1 MNKAEIIFDAITGVR
16 PGLIEEALDHRFR
29 RTNWSRYV
37 KSAACLALVVVL
49 GFAALRTGVLG
60 STGADNTASDMNSG
74 ANDCSPPEVPT
85 ETAPADSESSV
96 SSGTVYGEEVQ
107 DTESKSEEAVGI
119 PGDSVSRFTA
129 TVLEVHEG
137 YLLVEP
143 AEGES
148 IRSSADRI
156 QVSLTELGELWD
168 IQVGERIAVTWAGMI
183 LESYPAQ
190 LSQVLEITPAE

>member
-1 MNKAEIIFDAITGVR
+1 MNRAEIIFDAITGVR

-29 RTNWSRYV
+29 RANWSRYV
-37 KSAACLALVVVL
+37 KGAACLALVVVL
-49 GFAALRTGVLG
+49 GFAALRTGIIGG
-60 STGADNTASDMNSG
+60 SGTDSSASDSNMVSG
-74 ANDCSPPEVPT
+74 DCAPSEEPT
-85 ETAPADSESSV
+85 ETAPADSESSD
-96 SSGTVYGEEVQ
+96 SGGTMYDDVVQ
-107 DTESKSEEAVGI
+107 DAESKSEDAVGI

-148 IRSSADRI
+148 ILASADRI
-156 QVSLTELGELWD
+156 CVSLKDLGELWD

-190 LSQVLEITPAE
+190 LNQVLEITPAE